1 MITLSLI
8 LLLGVMLWVGF
19 KLTGAVL
26 MAVLWLFVKVPIG
39 LIAFMIGIICCCTLI
54 LIPVGICLFK
64 VGVSLIIPGSTI

>member
-8 LLLGVMLWVGF
+8 LVLGVLLWVGF

-26 MAVLWLFVKVPIG
+26 MAVLWLFVKIPIG
-39 LIAFMIGIICCCTLI
+39 LIALAIGIICCCTLI

-64 VGVSLIIPGSTI
+64 VGASLIIPGSTM